1 MKREQKRKL
10 LEKNYYKH
18 HPCNDVFTCKVCGWK
33 VGPAGAGSEHRN
45 HCPNCLHSLHRAADC
60 GGILEP
66 IGVWVRKNGEWAVI
80 HRCRRCGALR
90 SNRTAADDSPV
101 KLLSIALK
109 PLALPPFPIERME
122 ELSSLLGGG
131 G

>member
-1 MKREQKRKL
+1 MVTARRSS
-10 LEKNYYKH
+10 
-18 HPCNDVFTCKVCGWK
+18 F
-33 VGPAGAGSEHRN
+33 S
-45 HCPNCLHSLHRAADC
+45 AAFVNQRTAASMSFST
-60 GGILEP
+60 P
-66 IGVWVRKNGEWAVI
+66 S
-80 HRCRRCGALR
+80 RCGALR

>member
-1 MKREQKRKL
+1 MLFRSG
-10 LEKNYYKH
+10 
-18 HPCNDVFTCKVCGWK
+18 D
-33 VGPAGAGSEHRN
+33 
-45 HCPNCLHSLHRAADC
+45 RAADC